1 MREECVAWRKRG
13 ASNLIQQT
21 SGWQFNSETWYI
33 ATEVKHALGGETILK
48 REKNHDENKI
58 LKGF

>member
-33 ATEVKHALGGETILK
+33 ATEVNHALGGETILK
-48 REKNHDENKI
+48 RKKNHDENKI

>member
-1 MREECVAWRKRG
+1 MREECVARRKRG

-33 ATEVKHALGGETILK
+33 ATTEVKHALGGETILK
-48 REKNHDENKI
+48 RKKI
-58 LKGF
+58 MMKTRF